1 MSVPS
6 VAQTVAESLR
16 GKPLADIAKDA
27 ISREAGR
34 WRASGIAPRLAVVV
48 ASADAAVLAYAEAK
62 GRTAK
67 RLGIDLDR
75 VVINPQDGQAAL
87 DARIEALSG
96 DPAVHGVLLELPVDA
111 PLDAEAAILRLAPA
125 KDVDGLTPANLGLI
139 AAGREDGAIAPAT
152 PRACIAL
159 AESATA
165 LPGSRATVVGRGR
178 SVGRALIPMLI
189 NRDVTVTVCHTRTR
203 DLAAAIAPA
212 DLVFVAAGR
221 PGLITGDHITKG
233 QIVIDAG
240 INMVGDSMVGDVDAA
255 SVAAKARALTPVPG
269 GVGPLTATLVFDNL
283 MRAMRLQLGPTP

>member
-1 MSVPS
+1 MSDPS
-6 VAQTVAESLR
+6 VAESLR
-16 GKPLADIAKDA
+16 GRPLADMAKDA
-27 ISREAGR
+27 ISREADR
-34 WRASGIAPRLAVVV
+34 WRAAGVSPRLAVVV

-62 GRTAK
+62 GRAAT

-75 VVINPQDGQAAL
+75 VVINPADGQAAL
-87 DARIEALSG
+87 EWRIEALSS
-96 DPAVHGVLLELPVDA
+96 DPAVHGILLELPVD
-111 PLDAEAAILRLAPA
+111 PGLDAEAAILRIAPA
-125 KDVDGLTPANLGLI
+125 KDVDGLTPSNLGLI
-139 AAGREDGAIAPAT
+139 AAGREEGAIAPAT

-159 AESATA
+159 AESAMA
-165 LPGSRATVVGRGR
+165 LSGSRATIVGRGR

-212 DLVFVAAGR
+212 ALVFVAAGR
-221 PGLITGDHITKG
+221 PGLITGEHVKKG

-240 INMVGDSMVGDVDAA
+240 INMVGGSMVGDVDAA

-269 GVGPLTATLVFDNL
+269 GVGPLTATLIFDNL